1 MKKIFILFL
10 LITSTVFSQATFKL
24 AWLSDIHI
32 GYPTAEEDLNISVN
46 EINSFTDI
54 DFTIISGDITSI
66 GSFKELS
73 IAKEILDQLKKPYY
87 IIPGNHDCKW
97 SESGST
103 DFIKLWRDDRFV
115 FEFDKYLFI
124 GLHQGPRMRM
134 ADGFWAPEDIRWLD
148 SVFASLT
155 DSNHPIIFITHYPLD
170 EGIANWYE
178 VLDRLKNYNT
188 QVILVGHGHRNR
200 IYDFESIP
208 GIMGRSNLRTND
220 QTSGFTITEVKNDTM
235 YFYEKNPSQEMI
247 SWNKLALRQRN
258 YEAYVEEMPRPDYSI
273 NQKYPE
279 VKEAWSFNTGYTIGS
294 SAAIYQDNVI
304 CGNASG
310 KIYLL
315 DIDDGYVNWTFQTNG
330 PIYSTPVIN
339 INAVIFGSSDS
350 SVYCLNAEDGELIW
364 KFRTNAAVLGSPVI
378 ENNIV
383 YIGGS
388 DRVFRALNVIDG
400 NLIWQFDGLNGFVE
414 TKPVI
419 YKDNLLFG
427 AWDEHFYCLDKNSGA
442 LKWKWK
448 GERNGV
454 LYSPAVCYPVANH
467 GVVFFPAPDRTLNA
481 VEINSGAT
489 LWRTAKYQ
497 VRETIGISADGD
509 KIFVRTMNDSII
521 ALPSSQVLEEPV
533 WITDAEFGYDISS
546 AQIVEKEEI
555 ILYPTKTGELYAL
568 NSNNGEMLWIHKVSS
583 GYINTVTP
591 ITSKK
596 IITTGFDGMIKLIS
610 VEEKKY

>member
-1 MKKIFILFL
+1 MKKLFILFL
-10 LITSTVFSQATFKL
+10 LITQPVFSQSTFKF
-24 AWLSDIHI
+24 AWLSDVHI
-32 GYPTAEEDLNISVN
+32 GYPTAEEDLRISVN
-46 EINSFTDI
+46 DINSFNDI
-54 DFTIISGDITSI
+54 DFTIISGDITAI
-66 GSFKELS
+66 GSLEELS
-73 IAKEILDQLKKPYY
+73 IAKEILDQLIKPYY

-103 DFIKLWRDDRFV
+103 DFIMLWGDDRFV

-155 DSNHPIIFITHYPLD
+155 DSNQPIIFITHYPLD
-170 EGIANWYE
+170 QGIANWYE
-178 VLDRLKNYNT
+178 VLDRLKNVNT
-188 QVILVGHGHRNR
+188 QVTLFGHGHRNR
-200 IYDFESIP
+200 IYDFESVP

-235 YFYEKNPSQEMI
+235 YFHEKNPSQEMI

-273 NQKYPE
+273 NQEYPE
-279 VKEAWSFNTGYTIGS
+279 VKEVWTFNTGYTIGS
-294 SAAIYQDNVI
+294 SAAIYQNNVI
-304 CGNASG
+304 CGDASG
-310 KIYLL
+310 KIYSLN
-315 DIDDGYVNWTFQTNG
+315 IDDRNLNWTYQTNG

-339 INAVIFGSSDS
+339 INAIIFGSSDS
-350 SVYCLNAEDGELIW
+350 SVYCLSAGDGELIW
-364 KFRTNAAVLGSPVI
+364 KFKTNAAVLGSPVI

-419 YKDNLLFG
+419 YKDNILFG

-467 GVVFFPAPDRTLNA
+467 GVVFFAAPDRTLNA
-481 VEINSGAT
+481 VEINSGTT
-489 LWRTAKYQ
+489 LWRTGKYQ
-497 VRETIGISADGD
+497 VRETIGISANGD

-533 WITDAEFGYDISS
+533 WITNAEFGYDISA
-546 AQIVEKEEI
+546 AQIVEKDEI
-555 ILYPTKTGELYAL
+555 IFYPTKTGELYAL
-568 NSNNGEMLWIHKVSS
+568 NSNNGEILWIHKVSS

-591 ITSKK
+591 ITSNK

-610 VEEKKY
+610 IE